1 MSAAAAFVLAA
12 AAAILGPVA
21 GAATAGWRPLAIL
34 AAVFLAVAA
43 PLGAAGLP
51 LAGFALFAAGI
62 ARALRASRCPGPAAA
77 GLAAL
82 LGCGLLVLPFLGDV
96 LVEPSGPGKESPA
109 AVSAL
114 VGGSPLSA
122 AVGGGLGLD
131 LLKTPRAYG
140 PSGGGLSKI
149 GAYYAYAYPRPA
161 VAGAAW
167 AAAGLLLAAGAGLA
181 WRRPGP

>member
-1 MSAAAAFVLAA
+1 MDASAAFVLAA
-12 AAAILGPVA
+12 VAAILAPAA

-34 AAVFLAVAA
+34 GAAFLAASA
-43 PLGAAGLP
+43 PLGTAAVP
-51 LAGFALFAAGI
+51 LAGFALFSAGL
-62 ARALRASRCPGPAAA
+62 ARAFRASRCPGPPAA

-82 LGCGLLVLPFLGDV
+82 LGCGLLVLPFLGDT

-109 AVSAL
+109 AVSVL

-181 WRRPGP
+181 RRRPGP